1 MRKEWLE
8 KDYYTTLGVSK
19 DAGAKEVKK
28 SFRKLAREFH
38 PDNNPDDAVAEA
50 RFKEINEAYDTLS
63 DGEERKEY
71 DHVREMGYFV
81 GDQGGQQ
88 QYVRVEDL
96 FGGGAGGGGYDGG
109 YGGGGGFQDLLGGL
123 GDLFG
128 QDARYEPP
136 RPMAGRDLQ
145 TDMSLSFHEALAGP
159 TKPVGVNGRTVKVKV
174 PQGIADGTKV
184 RLKGKGDPGA
194 NGGPAGDLFVRVHV
208 ASHPVFGRSGKRDLT
223 IHVPVT
229 FPEAALGVVIQ
240 IPTLDGKT
248 KIRVPA
254 GTQGG
259 TKMKVSGKGV
269 ETSKGSGDLLVTIEV
284 AVPTDLSETQRELL
298 ETLRDD
304 DSTAN
309 PREHLGV

>member
-8 KDYYTTLGVSK
+8 KDYYATLGVSK
-19 DAGAKEVKK
+19 NASGKEIKK

-38 PDNNPDDAVAEA
+38 PDNNPDDAVSEA

-63 DGEERKEY
+63 DEDERREY

-81 GDQGGQQ
+81 GDQGGHQ

-96 FGGGAGGGGYDGG
+96 FGGGAG
-109 YGGGGGFQDLLGGL
+109 GGGGGFQDLLGGL

-128 QDARYEPP
+128 QGAQRPQP
-136 RPMAGRDLQ
+136 RPMAGRNLQSDL
-145 TDMSLSFHEALAGP
+145 SLTFHEALAGP
-159 TKPVGVNGRTVKVKV
+159 TKTIGVDGRTVKVKV

-184 RLKGKGDPGA
+184 RLKGKGEPGA

-208 ASHPVFGRSGKRDLT
+208 APHPIFGRSGKRDLT
-223 IHVPVT
+223 IDVPVT
-229 FPEAALGVVIQ
+229 FAEAALGAVVQ
-240 IPTLDGKT
+240 IPTLDGST

-259 TKMKVSGKGV
+259 TTMKVLGKGV
-269 ETSKGSGDLLVTIEV
+269 ETSKGSGDLLVTISV
-284 AVPTDLSETQRELL
+284 AVPTDLSDSQRDLL
-298 ETLRDD
+298 KAFRDD
-304 DSTAN
+304 SSTN
-309 PREHLGV
+309 PREQLGV

>member
-19 DAGAKEVKK
+19 NASAKEVKK

-63 DGEERKEY
+63 DDEERKEY

-96 FGGGAGGGGYDGG
+96 FGGGARG
-109 YGGGGGFQDLLGGL
+109 GGGGGFQDLLGGL

-128 QDARYEPP
+128 QDARRQPP
-136 RPMAGRDLQ
+136 RPMAGRNLQ
-145 TDMSLSFHEALAGP
+145 TDLSLSFHEALAGP
-159 TKPVGVNGRTVKVKV
+159 TKAIGVDNRTVKVKV
-174 PQGIADGTKV
+174 PQGIADDTKV
-184 RLKGKGDPGA
+184 RLKGKGEPGV

-208 ASHPVFGRSGKRDLT
+208 ASHPIFGRSGKRDLT

-248 KIRVPA
+248 KIRIPE

-259 TKMKVSGKGV
+259 TTMKVSGKGV
-269 ETSKGSGDLLVTIEV
+269 ETANGNGDLLVTIEV

-298 ETLRDD
+298 ETLREDD
-304 DSTAN
+304 TPEN

>member
-8 KDYYTTLGVSK
+8 KDYYATLSVSK
-19 DAGAKEVKK
+19 DAPQKEIKK
-28 SFRKLAREFH
+28 AFRKLAREFH

-63 DGEERKEY
+63 DEDERKEY

-88 QYVRVEDL
+88 QYVRVEDV
-96 FGGGAGGGGYDGG
+96 FGDRSGGS
-109 YGGGGGFQDLLGGL
+109 FQDLFGGL
-123 GDLFG
+123 GDIFG
-128 QDARYEPP
+128 QVQGGRQQQP
-136 RPMAGRDLQ
+136 RPMAGQNLQ
-145 TDMSLSFHEALAGP
+145 SDISLTFHEALAGP
-159 TKPVGVNGRTVKVKV
+159 TKTIGVDGRTVKVKV

-184 RLKGKGDPGA
+184 RLKGKGGPGA

-208 ASHPVFGRSGKRDLT
+208 ASHPVFGRTGKRDLT
-223 IHVPVT
+223 ISVPVT
-229 FPEAALGVVIQ
+229 FSEAALGAVIQ
-240 IPTLDGKT
+240 IPTLDGDT

-259 TKMKVSGKGV
+259 TTMKVSGKGV
-269 ETSKGSGDLLVTIEV
+269 ETANGSGDLLVTITL
-284 AVPTDLSETQRELL
+284 AVPVELSDKQRELL
-298 ETLRDD
+298 EMFRDD
-304 DSTAN
+304 SPEN

>member
-8 KDYYTTLGVSK
+8 KDYYATLGVSK
-19 DAGAKEVKK
+19 NASDKEIKK
-28 SFRKLAREFH
+28 AYRKLAREFH

-50 RFKEINEAYDTLS
+50 RFKEVNEAYDTLS
-63 DGEERKEY
+63 DEDEHKEY

-81 GDQGGQQ
+81 GDQVGHQ

-96 FGGGAGGGGYDGG
+96 FGGGAGP
-109 YGGGGGFQDLLGGL
+109 GGGGGFQDLLGGL

-128 QDARYEPP
+128 QDARYQQP

-145 TDMSLSFHEALAGP
+145 TDLSLTFHDALAGS
-159 TKPVGVNGRTVKVKV
+159 TKTIGVDGRTVKVKV
-174 PQGIADGTKV
+174 PQGIPDGTKV
-184 RLKGKGDPGA
+184 RLQGKGEPGS

-208 ASHPVFGRSGKRDLT
+208 AAHPIFGRSGKRDLT

-229 FPEAALGVVIQ
+229 FAEAALGAVIQ
-240 IPTLDGKT
+240 IPTLDGTT
-248 KIRVPA
+248 KIRVPP

-269 ETSKGSGDLLVTIEV
+269 ETSNGSGDLVVTIEV
-284 AVPTDLSETQRELL
+284 TVPTDLSDTQRELL
-298 ETLRDD
+298 KTLRDD
-304 DSTAN
+304 DSSQN

>member
-8 KDYYTTLGVSK
+8 KDYYATLGVSK
-19 DAGAKEVKK
+19 DAPQKEIKK
-28 SFRKLAREFH
+28 AFRKLAREFH

-63 DGEERKEY
+63 DEDERKEY

-81 GDQGGQQ
+81 GDQGGHQ
-88 QYVRVEDL
+88 QYVRVEDV
-96 FGGGAGGGGYDGG
+96 FGGGM
-109 YGGGGGFQDLLGGL
+109 GGGGFQDLLGGL

-128 QDARYEPP
+128 QGGGGGGGGGGGRRQQP
-136 RPMAGRDLQ
+136 RPMAGQSLQSDL
-145 TDMSLSFHEALAGP
+145 SLTFHEALAGP
-159 TKPVGVNGRTVKVKV
+159 TKTIGIDGRTVKVKV

-184 RLKGKGDPGA
+184 RLKGKGGPGA

-208 ASHPVFGRSGKRDLT
+208 ASHPIFGRSGKRDLT
-223 IHVPVT
+223 INVPVT
-229 FPEAALGVVIQ
+229 FAEAALGAVIQ
-240 IPTLDGKT
+240 IPTLDGDT

-259 TKMKVSGKGV
+259 TTMKVSGKGV
-269 ETSKGSGDLLVTIEV
+269 ETSNGPGDLLVTLTVNI
-284 AVPTDLSETQRELL
+284 PIDLSDKQRELL
-298 ETLRDD
+298 EALRDD
-304 DSTAN
+304 ASEN